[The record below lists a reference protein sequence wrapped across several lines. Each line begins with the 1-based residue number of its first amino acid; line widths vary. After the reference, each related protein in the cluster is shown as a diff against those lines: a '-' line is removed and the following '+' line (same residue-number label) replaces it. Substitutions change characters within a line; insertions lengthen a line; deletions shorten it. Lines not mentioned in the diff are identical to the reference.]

1 MIADGNDSE
10 IEGFE
15 DEECHEEEGIEA
27 VPDQVAG
34 QSYSDD
40 AHTGIFIIN
49 ATKSQNNKVKEMLLH
64 LTT

>member
-1 MIADGNDSE
+1 MRNVMKRKKD
-10 IEGFE
+10 
-15 DEECHEEEGIEA
+15 IEA
-27 VPDQVAG
+27 VPDLVAG

-40 AHTGIFIIN
+40 AHTGILIIN